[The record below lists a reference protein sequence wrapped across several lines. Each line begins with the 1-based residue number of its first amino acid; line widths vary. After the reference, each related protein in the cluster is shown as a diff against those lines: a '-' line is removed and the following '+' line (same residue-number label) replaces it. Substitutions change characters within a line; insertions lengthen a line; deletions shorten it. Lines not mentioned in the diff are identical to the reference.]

1 MTLLG
6 QLESNPGTVL
16 KEKHVLWWVS
26 PKSACNYH
34 HHERMVPAG
43 QRMELRVAS
52 MSLRCQGQ
60 VERKGYLP
68 SQ

>member
-1 MTLLG
+1 MTQLG

-26 PKSACNYH
+26 PKSAWNHH
-34 HHERMVPAG
+34 HHEIMVPAG

-52 MSLRCQGQ
+52 MSLRC
-60 VERKGYLP
+60 
-68 SQ
+68 